1 MLVKR
6 LEELETEKKK
16 NQEEF
21 GQQRAKMKD
30 LFLLKEEELRKLTG
44 EVKTLQSDL
53 DEARSQITVAEL
65 SLQSRLEETKRRY
78 EEEISS
84 LQRLVAEHFNGQD
97 TAPPPVHSSPLPP
110 PPSSYEVETLRK
122 TNEKLA
128 TELTQLRAAL
138 NQAQYE
144 PLLTAPSA
152 MFNTLRKLSTNVA
165 TGVTSVATGS
175 VLPSGDSLEEERRK
189 AEEDAEVLRSL
200 VVPLEDEIKLLK
212 QMLRTTDEELRKYKK
227 LTPHLPHSIQDCVFD
242 SCDLDLSETTEE
254 TSVDL
259 VSINSNNSSTNN
271 NSHRLRHNLS
281 PSHQSLHTI
290 ESSRS
295 CDQCPQ
301 LRQSLKEAQD
311 RIRDLEKQVI
321 SLEKVGELTQKSA
334 TVEGELRELRET
346 YGHTFDE
353 VRRQVQQLEDE
364 RRQCLDRIEAVQAK
378 NDALVGKTSKTSA
391 ELQDEF
397 INLPSSIP
405 DLHEIILRMRQ
416 DLIRARVGKE
426 DAEERVVVL
435 ETAGEQMSTVQA
447 QLASFKSELDRCRD
461 EKKLLQSNL
470 RQKNQKISSLQKEL
484 ENQEKNQ
491 KDFVLL
497 SQSLQQTLE
506 STNASNEVRWQH
518 EEDIEN
524 CNGCKNLF
532 DSAEQKVSSFSHTR
546 R

>member
-1 MLVKR
+1 METSHVHYIGRMRNAVRQNVTRVHQSER
-6 LEELETEKKK
+6 LSLAQNIAYVGPLRGAQGREMFAQKFVLRRKVDEVLI
-16 NQEEF
+16 Q
-21 GQQRAKMKD
+21 GQ
-30 LFLLKEEELRKLTG
+30 ELRKLTG

-189 AEEDAEVLRSL
+189 VKTLAEEDAEVLRSL

-242 SCDLDLSETTEE
+242 SCDLDLSE
-254 TSVDL
+254 
-259 VSINSNNSSTNN
+259 
-271 NSHRLRHNLS
+271 
-281 PSHQSLHTI
+281 
-290 ESSRS
+290 
-295 CDQCPQ
+295 
-301 LRQSLKEAQD
+301 
-311 RIRDLEKQVI
+311 
-321 SLEKVGELTQKSA
+321 
-334 TVEGELRELRET
+334 
-346 YGHTFDE
+346 
-353 VRRQVQQLEDE
+353 VR
-364 RRQCLDRIEAVQAK
+364 C
-378 NDALVGKTSKTSA
+378 
-391 ELQDEF
+391 
-397 INLPSSIP
+397 
-405 DLHEIILRMRQ
+405 
-416 DLIRARVGKE
+416 
-426 DAEERVVVL
+426 
-435 ETAGEQMSTVQA
+435 
-447 QLASFKSELDRCRD
+447 
-461 EKKLLQSNL
+461 
-470 RQKNQKISSLQKEL
+470 
-484 ENQEKNQ
+484 
-491 KDFVLL
+491 
-497 SQSLQQTLE
+497 
-506 STNASNEVRWQH
+506 
-518 EEDIEN
+518 
-524 CNGCKNLF
+524 
-532 DSAEQKVSSFSHTR
+532 
-546 R
+546 

>member
-30 LFLLKEEELRKLTG
+30 LKLTG

-271 NSHRLRHNLS
+271 NSHRLRHSQSSNKSTDLS